1 MGADATN
8 TNANPGAGEGQKTQV
23 KTFDELLNDES
34 YKSEYDKRL
43 AQELASAKS
52 KWETEQQR
60 KLDAEKTEAEKM
72 ASMNAKEQEDYKRKK
87 REEALAER
95 EREITTRELKAT
107 AYETLTEK
115 GLPKE
120 LAEIL
125 NYTDADQCKNSIDV
139 IEKAFNILVTKAVNE
154 KLQGTARIPERSKNE
169 HTGAGEM
176 NVVDIIKAH
185 QSKRR

>member
-1 MGADATN
+1 MGEDVTN
-8 TNANPGAGEGQKTQV
+8 TNANPGAGEGQETQV

-72 ASMNAKEQEDYKRKK
+72 ASMNAKEKEEYQQQK
-87 REEALAER
+87 REKALEER
-95 EREITTRELKAT
+95 EREITARELKAT

-125 NYTDADQCKNSIDV
+125 NYTDADQCKASIDV
-139 IEKAFNILVTKAVNE
+139 VEKTFNSALTKAVNE
-154 KLQGTARIPERSKNE
+154 KLKGTAQIPKKGDEVKDTPLFGFSF
-169 HTGAGEM
+169 TG
-176 NVVDIIKAH
+176 VRPK
-185 QSKRR
+185 K

>member
-8 TNANPGAGEGQKTQV
+8 TNANPGTGDGQETQV

-52 KWETEQQR
+52 EWETEQQK

-125 NYTDADQCKNSIDV
+125 NYTDADQCKASIDV
-139 IEKAFNILVTKAVNE
+139 VEKTFNSALTKAVNE
-154 KLQGTARIPERSKNE
+154 KLKGTA
-169 HTGAGEM
+169 HTPKKGGE
-176 NVVDIIKAH
+176 VKDTPLFDFSFTGVRPK
-185 QSKRR
+185 K

>member
-8 TNANPGAGEGQKTQV
+8 TTQATDNQELI
-23 KTFDELLNDES
+23 KTFEELLNDES
-34 YKSEYDKRL
+34 YKSEYEKRL

-52 KWETEQQR
+52 KWEKDQQK
-60 KLDAEKTEAEKM
+60 KLDEAETEAQKM
-72 ASMNAKEQEDYKRKK
+72 ASMNEKEKEDYKRQK
-87 REEALAER
+87 REEALNER

-107 AYETLTEK
+107 AHETLAEK

-139 IEKAFNILVTKAVNE
+139 IEKAFNSAVVKAVNE
-154 KLQGTARIPERSKNE
+154 KLQGTAQIPERSKGDN
-169 HTGAGEM
+169 TGTSEM